1 MFKWQYIHVSQ
12 NLIELRDNIFG
23 FDGGH
28 VDEMQFQDIEL
39 SNLNSRYTKDN
50 KIYGMSIDVSNKGI
64 LYEREVWNFEQ
75 ALGWIG
81 GLIGLFYICIDYLV

>member
-1 MFKWQYIHVSQ
+1 M
-12 NLIELRDNIFG
+12 L
-23 FDGGH
+23 
-28 VDEMQFQDIEL
+28 
-39 SNLNSRYTKDN
+39 
-50 KIYGMSIDVSNKGI
+50 IDVSNKGT